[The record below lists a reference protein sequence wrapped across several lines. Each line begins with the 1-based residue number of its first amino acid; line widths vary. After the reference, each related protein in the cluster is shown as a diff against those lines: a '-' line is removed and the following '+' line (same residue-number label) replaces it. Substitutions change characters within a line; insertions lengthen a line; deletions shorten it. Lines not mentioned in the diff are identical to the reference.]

1 MDSFNWCDFILWSC
15 TQETVVWSVWL
26 EGNSGILQH
35 KLCFF
40 KSSSKSYFLGVCHKR
55 IYQHVCF
62 WVLTCGGSMRI
73 VVELLFRLKLQ
84 DQYPSYVLENGV
96 HVWRVIYCILFIT
109 VNSHQ
114 PKNKKTPR
122 RSHVAWVLRQNGSC
136 LHLGHNKVSHT
147 RWDIH
152 SYLTPQ
158 LYATSTRN
166 RMNSHPFC
174 PNITYQMAF
183 ANCNTSKDTNN
194 WNNKRQS
201 EYKFSAYSLTWKISV
216 PHKNRS

>member
-1 MDSFNWCDFILWSC
+1 MSFICSWEWCACLMCHLLYSLYYSKQSP
-15 TQETVVWSVWL
+15 TQ
-26 EGNSGILQH
+26 
-35 KLCFF
+35 K
-40 KSSSKSYFLGVCHKR
+40 
-55 IYQHVCF
+55 
-62 WVLTCGGSMRI
+62 
-73 VVELLFRLKLQ
+73 
-84 DQYPSYVLENGV
+84 
-96 HVWRVIYCILFIT
+96 
-109 VNSHQ
+109 
-114 PKNKKTPR
+114 KKTPR
-122 RSHVAWVLRQNGSC
+122 RSHVAWVFRQNGSC

-166 RMNSHPFC
+166 RMNSHPFY

-201 EYKFSAYSLTWKISV
+201 EYKFSHMENFSAPQKQKLAAYSKRYLILKSRSRTLISSFSSIHNTKIYWSWRPAV
-216 PHKNRS
+216 NWIQRIKHKAPCSSKQTPKWECMDMSWI